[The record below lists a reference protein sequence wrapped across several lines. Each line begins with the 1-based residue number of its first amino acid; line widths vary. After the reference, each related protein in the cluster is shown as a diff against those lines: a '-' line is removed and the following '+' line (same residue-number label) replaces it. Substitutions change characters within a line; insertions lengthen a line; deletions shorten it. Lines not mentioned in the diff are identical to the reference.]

1 MERAWKALLLTGKRS
16 WAFAWAAPGSVLHK
30 ENAMWGRCW
39 CQLSSCHMAWEQ
51 SREMRGIWHASTCL
65 GTQKNYRESRNH
77 EGSMGQTSQLRNHT
91 RFLPFSPS
99 PPPPVFLCMRKNVMF
114 LWFALFV
121 NPQTLTVD
129 QTAADAA
136 SRGLTDKITSVSFQP
151 WMNPI
156 IIPARNVAKNCT
168 NIQILSPMPSWMVLM
183 SL

>member
-1 MERAWKALLLTGKRS
+1 
-16 WAFAWAAPGSVLHK
+16 
-30 ENAMWGRCW
+30 
-39 CQLSSCHMAWEQ
+39 
-51 SREMRGIWHASTCL
+51 
-65 GTQKNYRESRNH
+65 
-77 EGSMGQTSQLRNHT
+77 
-91 RFLPFSPS
+91 
-99 PPPPVFLCMRKNVMF
+99 MF
-114 LWFALFV
+114 FWFALFV